1 MKMIDKKSKYRSI
14 RILGDVFFTI
24 LTIVVLIG
32 AFFGS
37 LYYRE
42 ISAMDFVKTSSI
54 VDYFCDAEKTISFW
68 GCFSYSLIK
77 NTILMIIIFVSGA
90 CIIGHPLCIVVL
102 LYKGLNIGTALS
114 ITYSDSDVEN
124 FFVPFLHILI
134 DAVVSTFA
142 LVLSAKEGIKLSN
155 ELLKLV
161 ISNKLEDDLNK
172 NIKLYLLKF
181 AVLFAIII
189 LLSLIQSTLF
199 IIIG

>member
-14 RILGDVFFTI
+14 RISGDVFFTL

-42 ISAMDFVKTSSI
+42 ISAMDFVKTFSI
-54 VDYFCDAEKTISFW
+54 VDYFCDTEKTMSFW
-68 GCFSYSLIK
+68 GYFSCSLIK
-77 NTILMIIIFVSGA
+77 NTILMAIIFASGA
-90 CIIGHPLCIVVL
+90 CIIGHPMCIFVL
-102 LYKGLNIGTALS
+102 LYNGIRIGIILS
-114 ITYSDSDVEN
+114 IAYSDSNMRN
-124 FFVPFLHILI
+124 FFVPFLHILL
-134 DAVVSTFA
+134 DAVVSTFV
-142 LVLSAKEGIKLSN
+142 LVLSAKEGIKFSN
-155 ELLKLV
+155 KLLKLV
-161 ISNKLEDDLNK
+161 ISNKIEDDMNK

-199 IIIG
+199 IVVG